1 MIHYENEDEIIRKY
15 ASRGSRRRKSYHRRD
30 RPDLCGTSNAFGESG
45 FTEYDGWTCTIA
57 VNSKDGPQRSRFTAA
72 HELGHLV
79 LHRDLLKEH
88 RHLDRLF
95 DEAARR
101 NPSKPLVYSHELQAN
116 QFAARLLMPEQT
128 IKSEIQDGLRTVGEL
143 ARSLTFPA
151 RLWSSD

>member
-1 MIHYENEDEIIRKY
+1 MWNVQCLRK
-15 ASRGSRRRKSYHRRD
+15 
-30 RPDLCGTSNAFGESG
+30 SG

-57 VNSKDGPQRSRFTAA
+57 VNSKDGPQRRRFTAA
-72 HELGHLV
+72 HELGHFV

-116 QFAARLLMPEQT
+116 QFAARLLMPEQNHQ
-128 IKSEIQDGLRTVGEL
+128 ERDPR
-143 ARSLTFPA
+143 
-151 RLWSSD
+151 WSSHRRRASSKV